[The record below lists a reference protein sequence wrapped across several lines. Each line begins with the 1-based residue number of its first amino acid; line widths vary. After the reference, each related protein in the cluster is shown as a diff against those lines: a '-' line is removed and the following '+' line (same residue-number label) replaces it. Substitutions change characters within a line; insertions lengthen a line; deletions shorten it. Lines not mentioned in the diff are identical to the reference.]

1 MARPRRK
8 LAKFRPLRDRRL
20 VLACAEPERLIRGGL
35 HLAGRFHRSSH
46 RTLELNLRMRATRVP
61 IGDPC
66 ALDLPITRG
75 NSGFGLGDQTF
86 VAVVEPL
93 VPDRK
98 FATVTGDPAAVVVV
112 LGDAGKSDGAD
123 AARQLET
130 RFDRGAFQ
138 PACGSR
144 HLAQEWLWNGSAR
157 IRVVG
162 SELHTGLHTVA
173 IVGPAARWWVAVDH
187 IEAASD

>member
-75 NSGFGLGDQTF
+75 NSGFGFG
-86 VAVVEPL
+86 AEML
-93 VPDRK
+93 VPFVDPPDPERESG
-98 FATVTGDPAAVVVV
+98 TETDDPAPVVVV
-112 LGDAGKSDGAD
+112 LEMQGKAM
-123 AARQLET
+123 A
-130 RFDRGAFQ
+130 
-138 PACGSR
+138 P
-144 HLAQEWLWNGSAR
+144 
-157 IRVVG
+157 
-162 SELHTGLHTVA
+162 
-173 IVGPAARWWVAVDH
+173 
-187 IEAASD
+187 